1 MSNPGLPPNRSPNS
15 PLNPNL
21 PPNPN
26 IPLNLSNLTQVTEK
40 PNKQIIKQDPME
52 KDLFGTT
59 LPVMPPITMQPR
71 GTYINFQRDNKKE
84 QFTDEMPNNKELPK

>member
-1 MSNPGLPPNRSPNS
+1 MSNPSLPPNS
-15 PLNPNL
+15 PLNANL

-26 IPLNLSNLTQVTEK
+26 IPLNLNNLKQVTEK
-40 PNKQIIKQDPME
+40 PNRQIIKQDPTE

-59 LPVMPPITMQPR
+59 LPIIPAITIQPK

-84 QFTDEMPNNKELPK
+84 QFTNEMPNNREPPK